1 MGARF
6 VEPVNTVVTCEPY
19 HRSLHV
25 SGLRVAMGSRW
36 MVFFDWK
43 VLLEVLTA
51 LAVLVWPAWHLIVTK
66 PFFALVPAPGTFL
79 SGRRKFLSETPGR
92 TRQSIPRSKVSTP
105 PVHVRYATVE
115 VSDSKNRALSPTR
128 FAYRYIIAFHYS
140 SLRSKHEILPI
151 LNVRTRLTPRFQ
163 TPQRRQFRSVSLRTT
178 RRCRETGA
186 DRVAENRLLLQAFR
200 QSACETDGRNSL
212 LSVGQ

>member
-1 MGARF
+1 MRRG
-6 VEPVNTVVTCEPY
+6 
-19 HRSLHV
+19 
-25 SGLRVAMGSRW
+25 GLG
-36 MVFFDWK
+36 
-43 VLLEVLTA
+43 
-51 LAVLVWPAWHLIVTK
+51 
-66 PFFALVPAPGTFL
+66 
-79 SGRRKFLSETPGR
+79 
-92 TRQSIPRSKVSTP
+92 IPRSKVSTP

-163 TPQRRQFRSVSLRTT
+163 TPQRRQFRPVSLRTT

-186 DRVAENRLLLQAFR
+186 DRVAENRAVSQHRAG
-200 QSACETDGRNSL
+200 AGRRLGLDAPPANQKPSK
-212 LSVGQ
+212 